1 MLKNDESIFN
11 PEYNQNDTKWGTN
24 WKINSNLAGYRLNQ
38 RDNLMLSDYL
48 ELKKRIEQF
57 HYTLWVPRIPYNV
70 TMSKCPS
77 KCLNF

>member
-57 HYTLWVPRIPYNV
+57 RNRCFYSNNPNFGNYNA
-70 TMSKCPS
+70 CFIIYA
-77 KCLNF
+77 N

>member
-48 ELKKRIEQF
+48 ELK
-57 HYTLWVPRIPYNV
+57 NV
-70 TMSKCPS
+70 
-77 KCLNF
+77 LNSSETGVFTPIIQILGIIMHVL

>member
-57 HYTLWVPRIPYNV
+57 RNRCFHSNISQFHPRI
-70 TMSKCPS
+70 SG
-77 KCLNF
+77 L